1 MTTFKRGQPTPLNM
15 HGTAPH
21 GSASFQKLYR
31 TPPQHYACPT
41 PLLWGRIRYSPLS
54 VLILM
59 TSHKAS
65 YSGIISI
72 VPSHVSTN

>member
-1 MTTFKRGQPTPLNM
+1 MTTFKRGKPTPLNYAWN
-15 HGTAPH
+15 GPH
-21 GSASFQKLYR
+21 GSAFFKKLYR
-31 TPPQHYACPT
+31 RPPQPYACPT
-41 PLLWGRIRYSPLS
+41 HLLWGRIRYSTLS
-54 VLILM
+54 VLIRL